1 MTVKDLEVGQTLN
14 LSIEVLPNV
23 WKNAQVTVRESEEGD
38 DPETIEFE
46 EGGTVLVGDGDDELE
61 LEVVRLRPKE
71 MLVDLFSFDI
81 GGLYTVAFKISQVD
95 STLKSGVLD
104 DNPRAPDES
113 FGTRRGNSAVE

>member
-14 LSIEVLPNV
+14 LSGWHGIG
-23 WKNAQVTVRESEEGD
+23 RRR
-38 DPETIEFE
+38 
-46 EGGTVLVGDGDDELE
+46 DDELE

-81 GGLYTVAFKISQVD
+81 GGLDTVAFKISQVD